1 MEYYLPYLLALG
13 MNASD
18 KAVQV
23 TEAAPHTPTT
33 GEYIAMGIVVLLVV
47 SFVAW
52 FTRPR
57 EY

>member
-1 MEYYLPYLLALG
+1 MEYYLPYIYVLAA
-13 MNASD
+13 NASSETS
-18 KAVQV
+18 QV
-23 TEAAPHTPTT
+23 AETAHHVPTT
-33 GEYIAMGIVVLLVV
+33 GEYIVMGIVALLVV

>member
-1 MEYYLPYLLALG
+1 MEYYLPYIFAIAA
-13 MNASD
+13 NASNETS
-18 KAVQV
+18 QV
-23 TEAAPHTPTT
+23 AETAHHVPTT
-33 GEYIAMGIVVLLVV
+33 GEYIVFGVIALLVV

>member
-1 MEYYLPYLLALG
+1 MEYYLPYLYVLAA
-13 MNASD
+13 NASSETTQ
-18 KAVQV
+18 AV
-23 TEAAPHTPTT
+23 EATHHAPTT
-33 GEYIAMGIVVLLVV
+33 GEYIVMGIVALLVV

>member
-18 KAVQV
+18 KAAQV
-23 TEAAPHTPTT
+23 TEAAPHAPTT
-33 GEYIAMGIVVLLVV
+33 GEYIVALLVV

>member
-1 MEYYLPYLLALG
+1 MEYYLPYLLAIG
-13 MNASD
+13 MNASSETT
-18 KAVQV
+18 KVV
-23 TEAAPHTPTT
+23 EATPHVPTT
-33 GEYIAMGIVVLLVV
+33 GEYIVMGIVALLVV

>member
-1 MEYYLPYLLALG
+1 MEYYLPYLLVLAS
-13 MNASD
+13 NASD
-18 KAVQV
+18 NTAQA
-23 TEAAPHTPTT
+23 TETVRHVPTT
-33 GEYIAMGIVVLLVV
+33 GEYIVMGIVALLVV